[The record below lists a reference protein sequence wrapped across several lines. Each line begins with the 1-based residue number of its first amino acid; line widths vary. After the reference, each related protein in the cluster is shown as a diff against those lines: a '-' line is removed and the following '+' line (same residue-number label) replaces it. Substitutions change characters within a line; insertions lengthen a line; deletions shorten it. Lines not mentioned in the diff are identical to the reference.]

1 MRTINLIPREGKRE
15 TQSRRRLLM
24 MAGLG
29 ALFVLLLA
37 AITVWRQGAVDDARD
52 ELEAQ
57 LSTNQALQ
65 AEVAALAAA
74 EDIQNQ
80 FNAEAA
86 TLSLALVNDVS
97 WGRLLVDLGRG
108 IRDKVWVTSYS
119 GSVNRFSA
127 DSTEDAGIGQISFS
141 GIAFEPPDVS
151 AWIRVLDS
159 EQYPGVVSS
168 WATGLTKS
176 AIADVE
182 VTNFGSTTALS
193 ADALS
198 DRIFERI
205 PDIP

>member
-1 MRTINLIPREGKRE
+1 MRTINLLPQEGKRE
-15 TQSRRRLLM
+15 TQSRRRLLL

-29 ALFVLLLA
+29 ALFLLLLA
-37 AITVWRQGAVDDARD
+37 AVTVWRQGAVDDARK

-57 LSTNQALQ
+57 QSANQSLQ
-65 AEVAALAAA
+65 AEVAALAGA

-80 FNAEAA
+80 FNAEVV
-86 TLSLALVNDVS
+86 TLSLALANDVS
-97 WGRLLVDLGRG
+97 WGRLLVDLGRV
-108 IRDKVWVTSYS
+108 IPDRVWVTSYS

-127 DSTEDAGIGQISFS
+127 ESTGEEGIGQISFS
-141 GIAFEPPDVS
+141 GVAFEPPDVS
-151 AWIRVLDS
+151 SWIRVLDS
-159 EQYPGVVSS
+159 DQYPGVVSS

-198 DRIFERI
+198 DRLFDRI
-205 PDIP
+205 PVP

>member
-1 MRTINLIPREGKRE
+1 MRTINLIPREGKKE

-37 AITVWRQGAVDDARD
+37 AITVWRQGAVDDARED
-52 ELEAQ
+52 LEAQ
-57 LSTNQALQ
+57 LSANQSLQ
-65 AEVAALAAA
+65 AEVAALAGA

-86 TLSLALVNDVS
+86 TLSLALANDVS
-97 WGRLLVDLGRG
+97 WGRLLVDLGRV
-108 IRDKVWVTSYS
+108 IPDKVWVTSYS
-119 GSVNRFSA
+119 GSVNRLTA

-193 ADALS
+193 AGALS

>member
-57 LSTNQALQ
+57 LSTNQALK

-86 TLSLALVNDVS
+86 TLSLALANDVS
-97 WGRLLVDLGRG
+97 WGRLLVDLGRV
-108 IRDKVWVTSYS
+108 IPDKVWVTSYS

-127 DSTEDAGIGQISFS
+127 DSTEDAGDLDFMAAVVEDIHLPQTTM
-141 GIAFEPPDVS
+141 
-151 AWIRVLDS
+151 RVYLFRTFL
-159 EQYPGVVSS
+159 SS
-168 WATGLTKS
+168 QA
-176 AIADVE
+176 APEHFA
-182 VTNFGSTTALS
+182 
-193 ADALS
+193 
-198 DRIFERI
+198 
-205 PDIP
+205 

>member
-1 MRTINLIPREGKRE
+1 MRSINLAPREGKKK

-37 AITVWRQGAVDDARD
+37 AITVWRQGAVDDARED
-52 ELEAQ
+52 LEAQ
-57 LSTNQALQ
+57 VSANQSLQ
-65 AEVAALAAA
+65 AEVAALAGA
-74 EDIQNQ
+74 EDIQNE
-80 FNAEAA
+80 FNSEAA
-86 TLSLALVNDVS
+86 TLSLALANDVS
-97 WGRLLVDLGRG
+97 WGRLLVDLGRV
-108 IRDKVWVTSYS
+108 IPDKVWVTSYS

-127 DSTEDAGIGQISFS
+127 DSAEGDGIGQISFS

-193 ADALS
+193 AGALS

-205 PDIP
+205 PVLP

>member
-1 MRTINLIPREGKRE
+1 MRTINLIPRDGKRE

-37 AITVWRQGAVDDARD
+37 AITVWRQAAVDDARE

-57 LSTNQALQ
+57 VSTNQSLQ

-86 TLSLALVNDVS
+86 TLSLALANDVS
-97 WGRLLVDLGRG
+97 WGRLLVDLGRV
-108 IRDKVWVTSYS
+108 IPDKVWVTSYS
-119 GSVNRFSA
+119 GSVNRFGA
-127 DSTEDAGIGQISFS
+127 DSTEDVGIGQISFS

-182 VTNFGSTTALS
+182 ITNFGSTTALS
-193 ADALS
+193 DGALS

-205 PDIP
+205 PDIR